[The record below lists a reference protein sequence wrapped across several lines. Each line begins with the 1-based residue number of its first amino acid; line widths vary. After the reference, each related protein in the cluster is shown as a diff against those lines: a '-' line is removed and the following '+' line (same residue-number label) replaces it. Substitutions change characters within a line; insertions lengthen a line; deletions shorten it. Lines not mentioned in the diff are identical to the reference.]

1 MPDQNNLWFSNFS
14 FLRCLHSVAGEQS
27 FEESETSGAVPAAQ
41 GPAVSMPDAEDLPR
55 EVLTRKSNEIDWI
68 CGPGHEKSILKSLV
82 EVPGAQK
89 NGHGHYL

>member
-1 MPDQNNLWFSNFS
+1 MAAVGIS
-14 FLRCLHSVAGEQS
+14 FN
-27 FEESETSGAVPAAQ
+27 
-41 GPAVSMPDAEDLPR
+41 